1 MDDPPTHIPTTRCQE
16 PDPAPLAE
24 RSACLL
30 LEVTP
35 DGWKGLYCFQGRETP
50 AETAAYLNSHYPDG
64 LSRLRPLGDLITLG
78 SAPSECERMD
88 EDGDYE
94 PARDPDYPPPAW
106 EHWDDLMDMWT
117 AVHVVLHFVVRWRA
131 DLGWEAVSI
140 GGRPL
145 SV

>member
-1 MDDPPTHIPTTRCQE
+1 M
-16 PDPAPLAE
+16 
-24 RSACLL
+24 

-64 LSRLRPLGDLITLG
+64 LVRLYPLGDLITLG
-78 SAPSECERMD
+78 SAPAACERMD

-106 EHWDDLMDMWT
+106 PDWD
-117 AVHVVLHFVVRWRA
+117 
-131 DLGWEAVSI
+131 EALDI
-140 GGRPL
+140 MG
-145 SV
+145 